1 MRPLPT
7 AAFAATLLVISGCTL
22 RDVPGAGVPDPD
34 YPPAPRSEQVDMYF
48 GVEVADP
55 YRWMEDLG
63 APEVTAWVDAQ
74 NAVSVPW
81 LHGLPGYGRFHRRI
95 TALWDYERYTPP
107 RVHGGRYFFEYND
120 GRSDLSTLMVQQGWE
135 GDRRVLIDPA
145 TLSEDRTVLLARWNA
160 SPDGKFVAWAASDGG
175 TDWTQWRIR
184 SVDTGQ
190 DLPEVLR
197 GTKFTEARWLPD
209 SSGFFYSRYPRSG
222 GGWDDQQPV
231 GIWFHAK
238 GTPQSEDRKVFAV
251 TDHPTRNPYGRV
263 SSDGQHLVI
272 EVHQDSR
279 TSGLFYLPMNA
290 PQADAVRLVD
300 SWNGTVSYL
309 GSIDGRFVL
318 KTDIGA
324 PLGRIVAVD
333 PDRPGEGGW
342 VDLVAEARFAIE
354 DAVIAGDQL
363 IVHYLQDAH
372 SRIDVFALDGSAAG
386 GIALPGIGKVAALS
400 GTPGDPEIFVRYESF
415 TNPGAILRYRPA
427 DGETDLFHQ
436 ARTTLDTGSLVTEQV
451 FYESADGTRVPMFLV
466 HRAGLVRDATQP
478 TLLYGYGGFNLPQ
491 LPSFDIRW
499 AAWLDAGGVL
509 ALANIRGGGEYGAA
523 WHAAGTRERKQNVF
537 DDFIA
542 AAVWLIESGV
552 TGHAALSHHQRQRP
566 GLVRRLRPVRDRI
579 RLPGPVRLLSR
590 AQPRPRHLL
599 SADADPDR
607 RRRRPGPSLAQLQ
620 VRGRPAACPG
630 LRGARSAEG
639 GDTGGARVVRRQA
652 PMDAYRGAGRA
663 LRLHCLGAGGGASR
677 GGLSP
682 SSSRKAASPP
692 RYTSRLRRKPSL
704 CPPERV
710 TSPRAFL
717 AAAWSARA

>member
-34 YPPAPRSEQVDMYF
+34 YPPAPRSEQVDRYF

-222 GGWDDQQPV
+222 GSWDDQQPV

-318 KTDIGA
+318 KTDICA

-436 ARTTLDTGSLVTEQV
+436 ARTTLDAGSLVTEQV

-552 TGHAALSHHQRQRP
+552 TSAPKLAINGRSNGGLLVGAVQLQRPELFGAATPIVGVLDMLRYHTTSANARAWSGDFGLSEIESDFRAQYAYSPVHNLVPGTCYPPTLIQTAAGDDRVLPWHSYKFAAALQHAQGCEAP
-566 GLVRRLRPVRDRI
+566 VLLRVETRAGHGSSDGKPRWMRI
-579 RLPGPVRLLSR
+579 EE
-590 AQPRPRHLL
+590 
-599 SADADPDR
+599 
-607 RRRRPGPSLAQLQ
+607 LAERYAFIAWAL
-620 VRGRPAACPG
+620 GAELPAA
-630 LRGARSAEG
+630 
-639 GDTGGARVVRRQA
+639 D
-652 PMDAYRGAGRA
+652 
-663 LRLHCLGAGGGASR
+663 
-677 GGLSP
+677 
-682 SSSRKAASPP
+682 
-692 RYTSRLRRKPSL
+692 
-704 CPPERV
+704 
-710 TSPRAFL
+710 
-717 AAAWSARA
+717 